1 MNKYTTQSDATRM
14 LAAGQTHDEMRP
26 GPGVIIVPT
35 HEQIA
40 KRAYD
45 IFVKSGRKLGQCTQ
59 NWRQA
64 EHDLRTDGRPS

>member
-1 MNKYTTQSDATRM
+1 MNKYTTQSDATRI
-14 LAAGQTHDEMRP
+14 LAAGQTHDDMHP
-26 GPGVIIVPT
+26 GPGVITVPT

-40 KRAYD
+40 KRAYA

-64 EHDLRTDGRPS
+64 EHDLRTAGRPS